1 MSADGWKEYEGT
13 CLEKDGDAKSKDT
26 TLPILSREFRVGP
39 AFQRLWNQLLS
50 DFLNAH
56 YILVTKFCFV
66 WIASEQV

>member
-1 MSADGWKEYEGT
+1 MSAEGWKEYEDT

-26 TLPILSREFRVGP
+26 ILSFLSREFRVGP
-39 AFQRLWNQLLS
+39 AFQRLWNQL
-50 DFLNAH
+50 FLNAH